1 MSLQSKKVMIVD
13 DDIDMQ
19 HLLRVYLA
27 KQFDV
32 VTCSSGEEVLY
43 TLDSTKPDLI
53 LMDVDMPGLNGYET
67 CRKIRQNGHKLPI
80 IFVTSY
86 QDIDVHLTAYD
97 AGGDDIVT
105 KPVDSELL
113 LRKVSLAVRQKSE
126 TELIA
131 QEAQSMREM
140 AMNFLS
146 SAGENGI
153 LLNFVR
159 EAVVVKS
166 YEELAQILVK
176 AVVEFGVQCSVAIRH
191 DDGQT
196 TLTSHG
202 EANELELS
210 ILSRMSVMGRLVEF
224 KRQFI
229 VNYNLVSLLIC
240 CDPMDSAEKIS
251 RIRDNA
257 AILAETTEALC
268 ENVSM
273 RVQSMARAE
282 QLQIAV
288 IAAGTAV
295 ENVRKN
301 HHHMLLDTRILLQ
314 ELIDK
319 VESTYSWLSTSRAQ
333 ESAISGN
340 MNESVQKILNL
351 LSTESHFDDE
361 IAKVH
366 EALNIENK
374 SNDNC
379 LF

>member
-1 MSLQSKKVMIVD
+1 MSQQSKKVMVVD

-19 HLLRVYLA
+19 HLLRVHLA

-32 VTCSSGEEVLY
+32 VTCSSGEEVLS
-43 TLDSTKPDLI
+43 TLDSLKPDLI
-53 LMDVDMPGLNGYET
+53 LMDVEMPVLNGYET
-67 CRKIRQNGHKLPI
+67 CRKIRENGLKLPI

-86 QDIDVHLTAYD
+86 QDINVHLNAYD

-105 KPVDSELL
+105 KPVDAELL
-113 LRKVSLAVRQKSE
+113 LRKVALAVRQKTE
-126 TELIA
+126 TEKMV

-140 AMNFLS
+140 AMSFLS

-153 LLNFVR
+153 LLNFMR
-159 EAVVVKS
+159 TAVVAKS
-166 YEELAQILVK
+166 FEELARNLVD

-191 DDGQT
+191 DDGDT

-202 EANELELS
+202 EANELERS

-229 VNYNLVSLLIC
+229 VNYNLVSILIC
-240 CDPMDSAEKIS
+240 CNPLDTPEKIS

-273 RVQSMARAE
+273 RIQSMARAE

-288 IAAGTAV
+288 IAAGAAV
-295 ENVRKN
+295 EKVRSN
-301 HHHMLLDTRILLQ
+301 HHQLMLDTRILLQ

-333 ESAISGN
+333 EASISGN
-340 MNESVQKILNL
+340 MNDSVQKILTL
-351 LSTESHFDDE
+351 LSTENHVDE
-361 IAKVH
+361 EIEKVQ
-366 EALNIENK
+366 EALNIDNHI
-374 SNDNC
+374 NDNC

>member
-1 MSLQSKKVMIVD
+1 MW
-13 DDIDMQ
+13 
-19 HLLRVYLA
+19 
-27 KQFDV
+27 
-32 VTCSSGEEVLY
+32 
-43 TLDSTKPDLI
+43 
-53 LMDVDMPGLNGYET
+53 MPGLDGYET
-67 CRKIRQNGHKLPI
+67 CRKIRKNGHKLPI

-113 LRKVSLAVRQKSE
+113 LRKVSLAIRQKEE
-126 TELIA
+126 TEQIA
-131 QEAQSMREM
+131 LEAQSMREM

-146 SAGENGI
+146 SAGENSI

-159 EAVVVKS
+159 QAVAAKS

-191 DDGQT
+191 DAGQT

-202 EANELELS
+202 EANELELA

-240 CDPMDSAEKIS
+240 CDPMDTPEKIS

-273 RVQSMARAE
+273 RMQSMARAE

-288 IAAGTAV
+288 IAAGSAV

-319 VESTYSWLSTSRAQ
+319 VESTYSWLSTSGTQ
-333 ESAISGN
+333 EAAISGN

-351 LSTESHFDDE
+351 LSNESHFDDE

-366 EALNIENK
+366 EALNIEN
-374 SNDNC
+374 NINVNC